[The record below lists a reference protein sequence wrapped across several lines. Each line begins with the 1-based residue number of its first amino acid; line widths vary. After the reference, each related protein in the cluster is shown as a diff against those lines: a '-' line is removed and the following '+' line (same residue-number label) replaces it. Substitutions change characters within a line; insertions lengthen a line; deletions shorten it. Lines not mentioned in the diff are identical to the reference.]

1 VDEIRFQWDE
11 RKNAE
16 NNRKHGVWFHEAR
29 TVFFDDRALL
39 IGDPDH
45 SDDEDRF
52 VLIGMS
58 LTLRTLVVCH
68 CYREDAEI
76 IRIISARKAS
86 RLERAEYERRW
97 AR

>member
-1 VDEIRFQWDE
+1 MDEIRFQWDE

-16 NNRKHGVWFHEAR
+16 NNRKHGVSFHEAR
-29 TVFFDDRALL
+29 TVFYDDRALL

-52 VLIGMS
+52 VLIGLS
-58 LTLRTLVVCH
+58 LALRTLVVCH
-68 CYREDAEI
+68 CYREDDEI

-86 RLERAEYERRW
+86 RPERADYERRW